1 MKKSLLAII
10 GSVFVLSAAQ
20 GQITQPANASFE
32 NWETIPGSIGNSYTE
47 PIDWNT
53 GNECS
58 EIVNQLAV
66 TQSSDAYDGS
76 SSARLETLAAFGSI
90 KLNGVVTT
98 ASMICLANGGGQEGG
113 STYTDMI
120 PDSIVGYYKYTPAN
134 SDSAY
139 SQIMFLANNDMDT
152 ISYTRVN
159 FTETVTQWTRF
170 SAPLTPAT
178 QGQSPEKLSLFFS
191 SSWGDG
197 SQGEA
202 EVGSVFMIDAVQLI
216 QNPQSV
222 ADFYNAEG
230 WDIYPNPVSD
240 NLTIK
245 GNVGKGATLEVL
257 DITGKQV
264 KFEQLVSNTSVVEMN
279 DLVAGVYLYQIQSLE
294 GQTVRTGKLMVN
306 P

>member
-1 MKKSLLAII
+1 M
-10 GSVFVLSAAQ
+10 LSAAQ

>member
-1 MKKSLLAII
+1 M
-10 GSVFVLSAAQ
+10 FSAANA
-20 GQITQPANASFE
+20 QIMQPANASFE
-32 NWETIPGSIGNSYTE
+32 NWETIPGSIGNQYTE
-47 PIDWNT
+47 PVDWNT

-66 TQSSDAYDGS
+66 TESNDAVDGS
-76 SSARLETLAAFGSI
+76 SSARLETLSAFGNI
-90 KLNGVVTT
+90 RVNGIVTT
-98 ASMICLANGGGQEGG
+98 SNMICLASSGGQEGG
-113 STYTDMI
+113 SAYTASI
-120 PDSIVGYYKYTPAN
+120 PDSIVGYYKYSPAN

-139 SQIMFLANNDMDT
+139 FQLMWLANNDMDT
-152 ISYTRVN
+152 ISFTRMN
-159 FTETVTQWTRF
+159 FTQTVTAWTRF
-170 SAPLTPAT
+170 SAPVTPIE
-178 QGQSPEKLSLFFS
+178 QGESPEKLSLLFS

-202 EVGSVFMIDAVQLI
+202 EVGSVFMIDGVEFV

-222 ADFYNAEG
+222 SEYYNAEG

-245 GNVGKGATLEVL
+245 GNVGQGVTLEVL

-264 KFEQLVSNTSVVEMN
+264 KFEQLASNTSVIEMS

-294 GQTVRTGKLMVN
+294 GQIVRTGKLMVN